1 MTVRKEIIEFRDL
14 THETQYI
21 VYHVFNA
28 QDFDVHSN
36 NVSLKCSSFF
46 LFKVFN
52 DATVYFSFRIKE
64 NKRKQN
70 IIRRMNNSVSKPL
83 TIVNLK

>member
-1 MTVRKEIIEFRDL
+1 MTVRKEIIEFFVRDS

-21 VYHVFNA
+21 VNHLFNV

-46 LFKVFN
+46 YSKSSMMQQSISVFKSRK
-52 DATVYFSFRIKE
+52 TKE
-64 NKRKQN
+64 NKT
-70 IIRRMNNSVSKPL
+70 SL
-83 TIVNLK
+83 GE